1 MHATAAM
8 PIYIGHTR
16 ARIAL
21 FAGVRH
27 KCISCSLFL
36 AAYMCLACL
45 PIYLYLPLSKH
56 LTTLPLETN

>member
-8 PIYIGHTR
+8 PIYIGHMR
-16 ARIAL
+16 ARTAL

-36 AAYMCLACL
+36 AAYMCLAYL
-45 PIYLYLPLSKH
+45 PVYLYLLFGRH